1 MKNPYCQP
9 KELSCFHQV
18 FVSMTMIWIHH
29 DHYPMVKCS
38 VLISHEAPLDV
49 VLTQVASPAPQ
60 VELMQCI
67 DSVVLALCCFV
78 LVTKGYHHLGNCRG
92 YRGMDISWTH
102 LLGMVEL
109 VQAFCKE
116 WLLPQIG
123 SRIEQLEEQLLPSLH
138 LDCGS
143 L

>member
-1 MKNPYCQP
+1 MKNPYCQS

-18 FVSMTMIWIHH
+18 LVSMTIWIHH

-60 VELMQCI
+60 ELMQCI
-67 DSVVLALCCFV
+67 DSVLALCCFV
-78 LVTKGYHHLGNCRG
+78 LITKGNHHLANCRG
-92 YRGMDISWTH
+92 MLNISWTSAGH
-102 LLGMVEL
+102 QLDPPPWHGRTRPGFLQRVAL
-109 VQAFCKE
+109 AS
-116 WLLPQIG
+116 G
-123 SRIEQLEEQLLPSLH
+123 SRIEQLEELLPSLQ
-138 LDCGS
+138 LECGS